1 MHVLIV
7 EDNVALAHFLKKGL
21 QLEGH
26 AAEWVSDGEAALQ
39 YTQTHR
45 PELMVLDLGLPRL
58 DGVQVLDAL
67 HGQGGDTS
75 VLVLTGRNDT
85 EERVRCLNAGADDY
99 LQKPFSFPELA
110 ARCGAILRRRGRFEQ
125 PVLAQGGIEMNLM
138 TRGVQFR
145 GTDVELTGREF
156 QVLETLLRKK
166 GACCS
171 RRELLQ
177 EVWPGT
183 PDSGSNVVDV
193 YVNYLRRKLGAVPGV
208 DLGGDA
214 AASVIETVRGLGYR
228 VRGTGPVAIRLE
240 SEGVVAPT
248 ARASRRPRW
257 QGADW

>member
-7 EDNVALAHFLKKGL
+7 EDNVALAQFLKKGL

-26 AAEWVSDGEAALQ
+26 LVDWVSDGEAALR
-39 YTQTHR
+39 YTAARR
-45 PELMVLDLGLPRL
+45 PELMVLDLGLPQL
-58 DGVQVLDAL
+58 DGVHVLDAL

-125 PVLAQGGIEMNLM
+125 PVLALGGIEMNLL

-145 GTDVELTGREF
+145 GASVELTGKEF
-156 QVLETLLRKK
+156 QLLEAMLRRK
-166 GACCS
+166 GGCCS

-183 PDSGSNVVDV
+183 PESGSNVVDV

-208 DLGGDA
+208 DMGGEA
-214 AASVIETVRGLGYR
+214 AASVIETVRGAGYR
-228 VRGTGPVAIRLE
+228 VRGFE
-240 SEGVVAPT
+240 SGAMQPMSRHRVMPT
-248 ARASRRPRW
+248 V
-257 QGADW
+257 

>member
-7 EDNVALAHFLKKGL
+7 EDNVALGHFLKKGL

-26 AAEWVSDGEAALQ
+26 AVEWVSDGEAALKCAAA
-39 YTQTHR
+39 HR

-67 HGQGGDTS
+67 RGQGGDTS

-125 PVLAQGGIEMNLM
+125 PVLAEGGIEMNLL

-145 GTDVELTGREF
+145 GVSVELTGKEF
-156 QVLETLLRKK
+156 QLLEALLRGK
-166 GACCS
+166 GRCCT
-171 RRELLQ
+171 RRELLR

-183 PDSGSNVVDV
+183 PESGSNVVDV

-208 DLGGDA
+208 DLGGEV
-214 AASVIETVRGLGYR
+214 AASVIETVRGTGYR
-228 VRGTGPVAIRLE
+228 VRGPGTAASQAV
-240 SEGVVAPT
+240 SERRMTPT
-248 ARASRRPRW
+248 A
-257 QGADW
+257 

>member
-26 AAEWVSDGEAALQ
+26 AVEWVSDGEAALT
-39 YTQTHR
+39 YAAAHR

-67 HGQGGDTS
+67 RGQGGDTS

-125 PVLAQGGIEMNLM
+125 PVLASGGLEMNLL
-138 TRGVQFR
+138 THSVQFR
-145 GTDVELTGREF
+145 GVGVELTGREF
-156 QVLETLLRKK
+156 QLLEALLRRK
-166 GACCS
+166 GECCS

-183 PDSGSNVVDV
+183 PESGSNVVDV

-208 DLGGDA
+208 DRDGEA
-214 AASVIETVRGLGYR
+214 VAPVIETVRGAGYR
-228 VRGTGPVAIRLE
+228 VRGFETGAVRPVSRRT
-240 SEGVVAPT
+240 VMPT
-248 ARASRRPRW
+248 A
-257 QGADW
+257 

>member
-26 AAEWVSDGEAALQ
+26 AVEWVSDGEAALH
-39 YTQTHR
+39 YTQAHR

-67 HGQGGDTS
+67 HSQGGDTS

-125 PVLAQGGIEMNLM
+125 PVLARGGIEMNLL

-145 GTDVELTGREF
+145 GASVELTGREF
-156 QVLETLLRKK
+156 QLLEALLRMK
-166 GACCS
+166 GECCS

-183 PDSGSNVVDV
+183 PESGSNVVDV

-208 DLGGDA
+208 DLGGEA
-214 AASVIETVRGLGYR
+214 AAPVIETVRGAGYR
-228 VRGTGPVAIRLE
+228 VRGPGMAAGQAV
-240 SEGVVAPT
+240 SERRIAPT
-248 ARASRRPRW
+248 A
-257 QGADW
+257 